1 MNQTAALPRPGW
13 MGRGIRLGLAAVFL
27 YFFAQIVVGYRLGG
41 SPSPR
46 DPMAWIALVYIAW
59 ALPEIVNLGFKLH
72 WGRWPRH
79 VFLALLLLGGAVDLA
94 RGVGVPGPAFGLVFF
109 ATAAYAF
116 GHLGLSF
123 LAGGIDATP
132 G

>member
-1 MNQTAALPRPGW
+1 MNETTALPRPGW
-13 MGRGIRLGLAAVFL
+13 LGRGIRLGLAAFFL
-27 YFFAQIVVGYRLGG
+27 YFLAQIVVGYRLGG
-41 SPSPR
+41 SPSSH
-46 DPMAWIALVYIAW
+46 DPLAWIALVYIAW
-59 ALPEIVNLGFKLH
+59 ALPEIVNLGFGLH

-94 RGVGVPGPAFGLVFF
+94 RGAGVPGPAFGLVFF
-109 ATAAYAF
+109 TTAAYAF

-123 LAGGIDATP
+123 VVAGVDATP

>member
-13 MGRGIRLGLAAVFL
+13 MGRGIRLGLAAFFL

-41 SPSPR
+41 SPSLR

-79 VFLALLLLGGAVDLA
+79 VFLGLLLLGGAVDLA